1 MDYKE
6 VRERAREIL
15 APVCLVCKECNGIA
29 CAGQTP
35 GVGAKDT
42 GNTFKRNYNY
52 LKKIHPIMDTI
63 YQDEGYNIEI
73 EIFGNTYEAPIFIAP
88 IAGIDINYGGKLSE
102 GEYVRRIVKG
112 ALDSGILAFTGD
124 GAEDQYFLEPIKV
137 VKEIGGHAIPTLKP
151 WTNAEVIEKIRIIEK
166 INVPAFSMDI
176 DSAGLV
182 HLAKSGKPVSSK
194 SVEELKEIVQSTDL
208 PFIIK
213 GVMSVKTAL
222 KAVETGAYGI
232 VVSNHG
238 GRVLDNQAATTE
250 VLREIKLAVGD
261 KIKVFVDGGI
271 RTGADVFKAIAL
283 GADAVM
289 IGRPYAIMAFGGGA
303 EAVSLLTE
311 KLKFELKETM
321 IMTGCSKLSDITY
334 DKISISI

>member
-112 ALDSGILAFTGD
+112 AVDSGILAFTGD